1 MTKLPSVGGVLFTFV
16 MVWSGVVCVCVC
28 VCVCVSDII
37 KSSDMCMVILNV
49 HLQFH
54 Y

>member
-16 MVWSGVVCVCVC
+16 MVWSGVVC